1 MLLLY
6 INLYTF
12 IIGVSKA
19 AYVALFNLYLKSLSY
34 GNVVLG
40 NATLYY
46 SLGLALGGLTF
57 STLSDHIG
65 RKRILVITMP
75 IYSIIGLVR
84 LIHMPYFAL
93 YLTSFLF
100 GLFDTSVVLPSISV
114 IEGSDE
120 NNRLKN
126 SNINFA
132 IVMITGVLGYFGAG
146 LLSEKIGLLNTLR
159 LSMMLSFFSIVP
171 LIPIKNVKA
180 SLKKRVISLTLP
192 QFIIYLYYIISGSL
206 VSLAAGVFINFG
218 NVIFFDLFS
227 FSTSMIT
234 LVLSVSQLSTAA
246 TSLVSHK
253 ITSRY
258 GYKLSLFLLY
268 SAVTVLI
275 FLMPIFMMNS
285 VAFTV
290 AYILRYVLLNIT
302 TPIYMV
308 FCLSYLPKTYLATF
322 SGFSYFINSLMRA
335 FSAQIFTLL
344 SKSGTTNYSK
354 LFFITGL
361 FYLFNTILTIIVFA
375 LVYISGKKNIQI
387 SFASFGTFFS
397 KAWGRNGKRV
407 KYNLSHSSKQ
417 RSKFK
422 SSSVSIHVH
431 NFRHK
436 RPDR

>member
-65 RKRILVITMP
+65 RKRTLVITMP